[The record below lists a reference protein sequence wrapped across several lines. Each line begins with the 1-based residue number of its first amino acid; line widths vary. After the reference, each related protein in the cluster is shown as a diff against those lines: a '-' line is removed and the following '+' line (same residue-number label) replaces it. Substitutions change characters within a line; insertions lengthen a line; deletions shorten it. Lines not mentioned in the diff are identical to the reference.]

1 MLALH
6 IAPTPFFADRGC
18 HIRIRNEIE
27 ALRDCGVRV
36 ILCTYPL
43 GADQEGIDIRRTAR
57 IPGYTRVDAGFSPFR
72 FPADLLLF
80 LLVLRTAWRERPDVL
95 HGHLHE
101 GALIGWA
108 VRLCLFWRRLPV
120 IMDMQGSLSGE
131 LVGYGTVCGTGRL
144 VRLVRRVERCICR
157 LPQLF
162 FCSSPRS
169 LDLLRRDFGVAEER
183 LVLLNDVVPD
193 RFFADQEQAALRQQL
208 DLPAERTVVLYSG
221 SLLPGKGLGHVLDA
235 IAELQGQRPD
245 LFFVLVGYPVDEVR
259 TQLETRGLADS
270 VRLVGRVAYDEL
282 PRWLAVADIALEPKE
297 EVSGEASGKVLHYL
311 AAGLPVVCFDT
322 VNNRD
327 LLGELGYYARANG
340 PSFAAAILQAADD
353 PAGRQAR
360 GRAGR
365 EAVQRTHSFA
375 GIRAILH
382 TWYERLRDRAASGG

>member
-6 IAPTPFFADRGC
+6 IAPTPFFSDRGC

-27 ALRDCGVRV
+27 ALRDSGVRV

-43 GADQEGIDIRRTAR
+43 GADPGGIDIRRTAR
-57 IPGYTRVDAGFSPFR
+57 IPGYTQVDAGFSPFK

-80 LLVLRTAWRERPDVL
+80 LLVLRTAWKERPDAL

-108 VRLCLFWRRLPV
+108 VRCCLFWRRLPV
-120 IMDMQGSLSGE
+120 IMDMQGSLTGE
-131 LVGYGTVCGTGRL
+131 LIGYGTLSGHGWL
-144 VRLVRRVERCICR
+144 VRLVRAVERFVCR

-169 LDLLRRDFGVAEER
+169 LDLLRRDFGVPEER

-193 RFFADQEQAALRQQL
+193 RFFTSRDAAVLRQEL
-208 DLPAERTVVLYSG
+208 GLPLEKTVVLYSG
-221 SLLPGKGLGHVLDA
+221 SLLPGKGLGHVLRA
-235 IAELQGQRPD
+235 IAELQEERPD
-245 LFFVLVGYPVDEVR
+245 LLFVLVGYPVDDVHS
-259 TQLETRGLADS
+259 QLEDQGLIDA
-270 VRLVGRVAYDEL
+270 VLLVGRVAYDEL

-322 VNNRD
+322 DNNRQV
-327 LLGELGYYARANG
+327 LGELGYYSRPEG

-353 PAGRQAR
+353 GANRQER

-365 EAVQRTHSFA
+365 EAVRHTHSFA
-375 GIRAILH
+375 GIRGILRSG
-382 TWYERLRDRAASGG
+382 YDRLRDRASKGD

>member
-1 MLALH
+1 MLVLH

-27 ALRDCGVRV
+27 ALRDSGVRV
-36 ILCTYPL
+36 ILCTYHL
-43 GADQEGIDIRRTAR
+43 GADPAGIDIRRTAR

-72 FPADLLLF
+72 FPADILLF
-80 LLVLRTAWRERPDVL
+80 LLVLRTAWQERPDVL
-95 HGHLHE
+95 HAHLHE

-108 VRLCLFWRRLPV
+108 VRLCLFWRRLPL
-120 IMDMQGSLSGE
+120 IMDTQGSLSGE

-144 VRLVRRVERCICR
+144 VRLVRRVEQCICR

-162 FCSSPRS
+162 FCSSLRS
-169 LDLLRRDFGVAEER
+169 LDLLRQDFNVPAER

-193 RFFADQEQAALRQQL
+193 RFFASCDAAAMREELG
-208 DLPAERTVVLYSG
+208 LPKDRTVVLYSG

-235 IAELQGQRPD
+235 IAALHDRRPD
-245 LFFVLVGYPVDEVR
+245 LLFVLVGYPVDEVR
-259 TQLETRGLADS
+259 TQLAARGLADA
-270 VRLVGRVAYDEL
+270 VRLVGRVPYDDL

-322 VNNRD
+322 VNNRE
-327 LLGELGYYARANG
+327 LLGELGYYARPQG
-340 PSFAAAILQAADD
+340 DSFTTAILAAADD
-353 PAGRQAR
+353 PDGRQAR

-365 EAVQRTHSFA
+365 EAVARTHSLA
-375 GIRAILH
+375 GIRTILAS
-382 TWYERLRDRAASGG
+382 WYGRLRDRGASGG